1 MKKRELGRLAVSEIG
16 IGCMG
21 FSHGYGQIPNEE
33 YSVEA
38 IRTAFDAGCTFY
50 DTAEVYGAQLYS
62 SGHNERILGKAVR
75 EFRDR
80 VVIATKFH
88 FLGNPPDSAA
98 GIETLMRTHLAESMK
113 NLQTDRVELYYLH
126 RIHRA
131 VPIETVA
138 EVMGKFIREGLIGGW
153 GLSQVGVKTI
163 AKAHAVTPLSAVQNL
178 YNMLERDAEKD
189 VIPFCLAN
197 RIGFVP
203 FSPVASGFLSG
214 KITPAADF
222 SHPDDV
228 RKFVPQLTKENM
240 AANKPILDL
249 VQTLAEEKDATGAQI
264 ALAWILRK
272 SPNIVPIPGSKNR
285 ERILE
290 NLGAAETRLSDVEFE
305 RIESAL
311 SAIPVHGH
319 RGQVEFDGDKIE
331 DWGKEE

>member
-1 MKKRELGRLAVSEIG
+1 
-16 IGCMG
+16 
-21 FSHGYGQIPNEE
+21 
-33 YSVEA
+33 
-38 IRTAFDAGCTFY
+38 
-50 DTAEVYGAQLYS
+50 
-62 SGHNERILGKAVR
+62 
-75 EFRDR
+75 
-80 VVIATKFH
+80 
-88 FLGNPPDSAA
+88 
-98 GIETLMRTHLAESMK
+98 MK

-311 SAIPVHGH
+311 SAIPGHGH

>member
-33 YSVEA
+33 YSIEA

>member
-319 RGQVEFDGDKIE
+319 REQVEFDGDKIE